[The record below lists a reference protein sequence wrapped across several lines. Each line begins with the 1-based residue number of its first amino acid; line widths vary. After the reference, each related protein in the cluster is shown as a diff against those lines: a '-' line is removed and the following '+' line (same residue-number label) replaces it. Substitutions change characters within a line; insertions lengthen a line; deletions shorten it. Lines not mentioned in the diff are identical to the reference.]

1 MRPAMPASKSSGAD
15 RAAGDCRRPVRIAL
29 TGGIASGKSTV
40 AHMLQQK
47 GAVVLD
53 ADAAAR
59 RAVEP
64 GQPAWR
70 RLRTILD
77 DGYFDPA
84 TGEIQRRKLREDIV
98 RDPELRAQVNAAV
111 HPSVMEA
118 MEAAWREWCVRD
130 PHRVVIFD
138 IPLLYETQL
147 EGTFDCV
154 ILVYANPET
163 QVQRLCRRDGVS
175 PKEAQKTL
183 GMQWP
188 IAWKKERAH
197 VVIDNC
203 GDLESTQRQVD
214 ALWKDTLPRILSCQ
228 KNTST
233 TSSSWDRGS
242 PG

>member
-1 MRPAMPASKSSGAD
+1 MPASKSSGAD
-15 RAAGDCRRPVRIAL
+15 AALGDCRRPVRIAL

-40 AHMLQQK
+40 AHMLEQK

-64 GQPAWR
+64 GQPAWK
-70 RLRTILD
+70 RLRAILD
-77 DGYFDPA
+77 AAYFDPA

-138 IPLLYETQL
+138 IPLLYEAQL
-147 EGTFDCV
+147 EGAFECV
-154 ILVYANPET
+154 ILVYADPET

-175 PKEAQKTL
+175 PEEAQKTL

-197 VVIDNC
+197 VVIDNG
-203 GDLESTQRQVD
+203 GDLENTRRQVD
-214 ALWKDTLPRILSCQ
+214 ALWNDRLQRIVSCRN
-228 KNTST
+228 NTST
-233 TSSSWDRGS
+233 TSSSWDRGL